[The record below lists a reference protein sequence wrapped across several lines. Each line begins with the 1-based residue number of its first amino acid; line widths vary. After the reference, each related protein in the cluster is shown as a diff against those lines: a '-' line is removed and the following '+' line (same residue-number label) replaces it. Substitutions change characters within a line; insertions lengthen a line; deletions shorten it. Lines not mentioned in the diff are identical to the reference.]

1 MQAQFRLRVE
11 EAVFLPIINHKGK
24 SVYPLVAFYILHCC
38 FGAVE
43 LQKSNS
49 PHSRIALLLSKWVAF
64 DGENC
69 YNNGMENQNDNKIVN
84 ADQLKGIIAKNLSR
98 FRKAAGITQ
107 QQLAQQIN
115 YSDKAVSK
123 WERGEGIPDVVVLK
137 TLADMYGVT
146 VNDFLVEHK
155 EQPLG
160 KSSLKTLIA
169 KRWLVALLSA
179 GLVWLVATVVTVVWL
194 FVDKTVPVAKYA
206 YICALPVSLTV
217 LLVFSCL
224 WCKLWERCV
233 VASLL
238 MWSLCLL
245 IHIFL
250 NFSNA
255 WLIYIIGAAVQLLII
270 LWYLLRFF
278 VLKDKN
284 RQ

>member
-1 MQAQFRLRVE
+1 MPAQFRLRVE

>member
-49 PHSRIALLLSKWVAF
+49 PHSRIVLLLSKWVAF

-69 YNNGMENQNDNKIVN
+69 YNIGMENQNDNKIVN

-155 EQPLG
+155 EQPLD
-160 KSSLKTLIA
+160 KSSLKTLIV

-255 WLIYIIGAAVQLLII
+255 WLIYIIGAALQLLII

>member
-1 MQAQFRLRVE
+1 M
-11 EAVFLPIINHKGK
+11 
-24 SVYPLVAFYILHCC
+24 AFYILHCC

-49 PHSRIALLLSKWVAF
+49 PHSRIVLLLSKWVAF

-160 KSSLKTLIA
+160 KPSLKTLIA

>member
-1 MQAQFRLRVE
+1 M
-11 EAVFLPIINHKGK
+11 
-24 SVYPLVAFYILHCC
+24 AFYILHCC

-49 PHSRIALLLSKWVAF
+49 PHSRIVLLLSKWVAF

-160 KSSLKTLIA
+160 KSSLKTLIV

-284 RQ
+284 RP

>member
-49 PHSRIALLLSKWVAF
+49 PHSRIVLLLSKWVAF

-160 KSSLKTLIA
+160 KSSLKTLIV

>member
-11 EAVFLPIINHKGK
+11 EAVFLPIINHKEK

-155 EQPLG
+155 EQPLD

>member
-49 PHSRIALLLSKWVAF
+49 PHSRIVLLLSKWVAF

>member
-1 MQAQFRLRVE
+1 M
-11 EAVFLPIINHKGK
+11 
-24 SVYPLVAFYILHCC
+24 AFYILHCC

-84 ADQLKGIIAKNLSR
+84 SDQLKGIIAKNLSR

-146 VNDFLVEHK
+146 VNDFLAEHK

>member
-24 SVYPLVAFYILHCC
+24 SVYPLMAFYILHCC

-49 PHSRIALLLSKWVAF
+49 LHSRIALLLSKWVAF

>member
-1 MQAQFRLRVE
+1 MAAQFRLRVE

-24 SVYPLVAFYILHCC
+24 SVYPLMAFYILHCC

-49 PHSRIALLLSKWVAF
+49 PHSRIVLLLSKWVAF

>member
-1 MQAQFRLRVE
+1 M
-11 EAVFLPIINHKGK
+11 
-24 SVYPLVAFYILHCC
+24 AFYILHCC

-146 VNDFLVEHK
+146 VNDFWWSTRNS
-155 EQPLG
+155 PW
-160 KSSLKTLIA
+160 TN
-169 KRWLVALLSA
+169 
-179 GLVWLVATVVTVVWL
+179 
-194 FVDKTVPVAKYA
+194 
-206 YICALPVSLTV
+206 LP
-217 LLVFSCL
+217 
-224 WCKLWERCV
+224 
-233 VASLL
+233 
-238 MWSLCLL
+238 
-245 IHIFL
+245 
-250 NFSNA
+250 
-255 WLIYIIGAAVQLLII
+255 
-270 LWYLLRFF
+270 
-278 VLKDKN
+278 
-284 RQ
+284 